1 MWPRVT
7 HSIPPSTEGG
17 NQPRSTIAATTIRAH
32 SCQFVVRLRSKK
44 LWSSLVDAFA
54 AGHDKCCRGCHFY
67 LWIFIVFIVAATRV
81 GPPRGGGPYLARRFL
96 CQKERRWLV
105 RP

>member
-17 NQPRSTIAATTIRAH
+17 NQPRSTIAATTVRVH
-32 SCQFVVRLRSKK
+32 SRQFVVRLRSKK

-54 AGHDKCCRGCHFY
+54 AGHDTCLRVGHFLLLVFVVLFSARTRGAPPWGGCH
-67 LWIFIVFIVAATRV
+67 V
-81 GPPRGGGPYLARRFL
+81 RGRRL
-96 CQKERRWLV
+96 SLHKG
-105 RP
+105 RPA